1 MHELQGG
8 NMSCE
13 ELGGAHGPL
22 VQQQYVLAADGEE
35 QQAHGIGQD
44 GGGNF
49 DAAHG
54 SWDES
59 VSVLGAWSHN
69 CTAKEEANSVEDVT
83 FGKI

>member
-13 ELGGAHGPL
+13 GQGGAHGPF
-22 VQQQYVLAADGEE
+22 VQEQNVLAADGEE

-44 GGGNF
+44 GGRNF

-54 SWDES
+54 SCDES
-59 VSVLGAWSHN
+59 VGVLCAWSHN
-69 CTAKEEANSVEDVT
+69 CTAKEEANSVEDAT

>member
-1 MHELQGG
+1 MHRWGEGLR
-8 NMSCE
+8 
-13 ELGGAHGPL
+13 GAHGPL
-22 VQQQYVLAADGEE
+22 VQQQHVLAADGEE

-54 SWDES
+54 SWDKS
-59 VSVLGAWSHN
+59 VSALRARSHN
-69 CTAKEEANSVEDVT
+69 CTAKEESNSAALLLEDVT